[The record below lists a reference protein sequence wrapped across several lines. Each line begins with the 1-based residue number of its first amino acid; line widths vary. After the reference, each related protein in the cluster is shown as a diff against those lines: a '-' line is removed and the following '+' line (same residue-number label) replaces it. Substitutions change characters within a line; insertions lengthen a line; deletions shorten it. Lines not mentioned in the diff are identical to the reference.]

1 MFDPKLEALA
11 KRVRANAGAEKLPVS
26 LSAIADYDDL
36 ILEPVTEH
44 AGFNGKIEFFS
55 DENVFVIFHP
65 DPATYP
71 YKSRLRFSIA
81 HEFAHF
87 HIDEHRVALV
97 RGETH
102 SSVPGF
108 RSKHP
113 REIQADEFA
122 AALLIPVETMAPRI
136 RKRGFLTL
144 QEIRTIAEQCEV
156 SLYATA
162 IRYVRMAEEAC
173 FVVLARNGQ
182 VVSSFT
188 SDEARLRRMGKLQIT
203 RLPPKSPGHELASY
217 SRSEE
222 AKEIDHPLGVWF
234 SEMEDGQLWESCT
247 PLGDGYTI
255 SLVSA
260 QSDDAD

>member
-1 MFDPKLEALA
+1 MFDPNLESLA
-11 KRVRANAGAEKLPVS
+11 KNVRANAGAEKLPVNIVE
-26 LSAIADYDDL
+26 IADYDDL

-44 AGFNGKIEFFS
+44 VGFNGKIEFLPA
-55 DENVFVIFHP
+55 DNVFVIFHP

-87 HIDEHRVALV
+87 HIDEHREALV

-102 SSVPGF
+102 NSMPGF

-122 AALLIPVETMAPRI
+122 AALLIPLGTMEPQI

-144 QEIRTIAEQCEV
+144 QEICSVARQCEV
-156 SLYATA
+156 SPYATA
-162 IRYVRMAEEAC
+162 IRYVRMAEETC
-173 FVVLARNGQ
+173 FVVLAKNGQ
-182 VVSSFT
+182 VVSSFS
-188 SDEARLRRMGKLQIT
+188 SDEACTRRMGRLQIGH
-203 RLPPKSPGHELASY
+203 LPAKSPGHSLASC
-217 SRSEE
+217 SRFEE
-222 AKEIDHPLGVWF
+222 AREIEHPFNVWYPEKGN
-234 SEMEDGQLWESCT
+234 SPLWESCT
-247 PLGDGYTI
+247 PLGEGYTL

-260 QSDDAD
+260 ESAN